1 MIDEETAAIAL
12 YMDPDESLF
21 YTTLNDDS
29 PSSECMTS
37 SCERSPTSSPT
48 PSPPST
54 PSPVPVMTS
63 RRREERQSFGLSHL
77 KPSLASTPREELK
90 TRTTIVTSSSSRQV
104 SSSQR
109 STKSIIE
116 HEIQQQQKPHIK
128 STTKRQVKLK
138 ITRKV

>member
-37 SCERSPTSSPT
+37 SCERSPSSSPT

-54 PSPVPVMTS
+54 PSPVPVTTS
-63 RRREERQSFGLSHL
+63 RRRESFGLSHL
-77 KPSLASTPREELK
+77 KPSLASTPREEIK

-109 STKSIIE
+109 STKSIE
-116 HEIQQQQKPHIK
+116 HHEIQQQQKPHIK

-138 ITRKV
+138 LPIK